1 MSDDRLRM
9 VAAALL
15 VLGAL
20 LGMAGTFAPTSDLRS
35 IAWGIDGTALIV
47 ATAILAIHHLRQ
59 GRDQLAAGFLVFMVG
74 ETLIVAGSA
83 MTLEASTPLFAAGAA
98 LWSASLA
105 LTSGAQIFHVVIRA
119 TGAIASILF
128 AITALQIFG
137 GQPLTPLTM
146 PLPYYA
152 YPFLAITL
160 IGWAWTHA
168 PRQRTGL
175 R

>member
-1 MSDDRLRM
+1 MSDERLRM
-9 VAAALL
+9 LASAGL
-15 VLGAL
+15 VVGAL
-20 LGMAGTFAPTSDLRS
+20 LGIAGTFAPTPELRG

-47 ATAILAIHHLRQ
+47 ATAILAVHHLRQ

-74 ETLIVAGSA
+74 ETLIVSGSA
-83 MTLEASTPLFAAGAA
+83 MTLEASAPVFAAGAA

-105 LTSGAQIFHVVIRA
+105 LTSGSQIFHVVIRA

-128 AITALQIFG
+128 AITALQLFG

-152 YPFLAITL
+152 YPFLVITL

-168 PRQRTGL
+168 SGKRP
-175 R
+175 

>member
-1 MSDDRLRM
+1 MSDERLRM
-9 VAAALL
+9 LASAGL
-15 VLGAL
+15 VVGAL
-20 LGMAGTFAPTSDLRS
+20 LGIAGTFAPTPELRG

-47 ATAILAIHHLRQ
+47 ATAILAVHHLRQ

-74 ETLIVAGSA
+74 ETLIVSGSA
-83 MTLEASTPLFAAGAA
+83 MTLEASAPVFAAGAA

-105 LTSGAQIFHVVIRA
+105 LTSGSQIFHVVIRA

-128 AITALQIFG
+128 AITALQLFG

-152 YPFLAITL
+152 YPFLVITL

-168 PRQRTGL
+168 SGKRV
-175 R
+175 